1 MASPGW
7 TPSAP
12 ASPAQSVSASVAPA
26 MRMAPAVGSQGN
38 SLRDVDATAGDG
50 IQPIKKTSH
59 LQIKNEEL
67 SIIVYNSLFIMSMW
81 IWPTKWIWDRM
92 AKIMPNSRDKD

>member
-26 MRMAPAVGSQGN
+26 MRTAPAVGSQGN

-81 IWPTKWIWDRM
+81 I
-92 AKIMPNSRDKD
+92 